1 MDRRIFAVLLVSP
14 LALIANPSGPAVVYG
29 EAGFETAGA
38 HLKVTASE
46 KAIIEWNHFSIGL
59 GETTQFIQPNAESA
73 VLNRV
78 VSPDPSELF
87 GTLQSNGQVYL
98 INQNGVIVG
107 SSGCM
112 QTGSFIASTFDVL
125 NHDFIAGGD
134 LAFRQGS
141 QAHLINEGKI
151 AALEGDVVLVG
162 QFVEN
167 RGEIS
172 APKGLCAIG
181 CGETVLL
188 KEAGEERL
196 FILAPL
202 QTQLDREAGIQQKGL
217 IEALS
222 AELKAS
228 GNPYALAVQHEGKI
242 DALEARR
249 EGGKVFL
256 VAEKGNLYV
265 SGSIR
270 APKGD
275 VHLHA
280 DQVVLA
286 DGSAIDVS
294 SEWGGG
300 SVHVGG
306 DPAIP
311 SQPRAIFTAP
321 RSQIEANSLGSG
333 NGGRVI
339 LWAEEMNLAEGS
351 ILARG
356 GPLGGDGGFVEISSP
371 KGMFPRGKVE
381 TGAPCGRT
389 GTLLLDPCHVT
400 IDNMMTTVGVTP
412 PGALGVCPM
421 MSLPTS
427 YDFTGLMDATIL
439 TSDLISYL
447 ECNNV
452 TIDATLSGA
461 RALGMGMITVL
472 DTSADIAWTASG
484 GMNPDPTTLT
494 LRADNQIA
502 IHRNIQ
508 ALSPTASMIDVIT
521 LEAPNI
527 DITSTSVAVSVT
539 TDSGNIYIN
548 AAPNAFF
555 PSPVVTLASTSGAVI
570 VSTDSVTGG
579 NVVVDT
585 GDLSLTVTSG
595 GCAIEANHDITINA
609 TGNIVLTA
617 GSTITDVRSLGS
629 GAGTHDVSITSTGG
643 HLHLNGGTGVV
654 SFARIS
660 SEIGSVTLDINQEI
674 QLFGGSGGFGAA
686 VISSAFTSGMGNLT
700 ISNAGDIILTGG
712 LGSSS
717 SAILAVGNP
726 FAGPTSSGMIDI
738 TCNGTAMTLT
748 AGSGMSASAGIITNG
763 IGAGNDI
770 SILFT
775 NPASVFTA
783 DSSFAGPVAGISTS
797 MGGSITITG
806 VGDLAFTGNGGGLS
820 RIEVGAAAGNLS
832 ITGTGS
838 AALTN
843 QAYILNNFP
852 IGTLTVNMGS
862 VAVNA
867 ISSTGYIQ
875 SNGALSIGAS
885 AGNISLQSSG
895 LGTQAYLQSLGT
907 LILGASGSID
917 VVSGLGDAF
926 VYSAGADASLTAGGN
941 IQVVATDAQAY
952 VLADTTLTLSAGG
965 NLVITS
971 GLSNAYVY
979 SLGTMNSAMITGD
992 ILITAN
998 NTPAYLRSDAAAPMI
1013 QAGGNVE
1020 VRGVGAQGSI
1030 QATGNLSID
1039 AMGSIFVHGDMN
1051 AAAIYS
1057 QGVGASVSVS
1067 AGADIDLLTS
1077 VQGPSYITNFFG
1089 PTTITAVGALSIN
1102 SSPNVGGAAGAAGIG
1117 AGLMMPGNLIVTAA
1131 DISLQANLAPAFI
1144 TTGAPA
1150 FYMIGTG
1157 SDGTIALTATGPGGI
1172 AIHGGSGMDAPAEIS
1187 TNGTAATNDISIFLT
1202 DASADLTLTSTSAST
1217 GSGAQIK
1224 TVSGGSISINS
1235 AMGVSGRD
1243 LTMSSTTAAS
1253 QSLISVGAAGG
1264 NILAFMGRSIG
1275 VGGFS
1280 RIENLSAAGTMTL
1293 VADNDFKT
1301 SPSVGAGLFTLGA
1314 DAVLSTVSGSNLF
1327 IYTST
1332 NTDPETI
1339 NGTMNGSPIGMIE
1352 INVNTPTAQ
1361 WGMWYPDNPNMVTGT
1376 PFTVFYKIG
1385 TAVPSPVVPVIP
1397 AFLGDIQLDE
1407 QFAIVNGEAFQLWK
1421 TYFDRG
1427 VYVAK
1432 KINVKYDRADEMT
1445 LLVGENA
1452 LSSFDLPAWSY
1463 LYFYQSHRNFNT
1475 LKLDPR
1481 M

>member
-14 LALIANPSGPAVVYG
+14 FALIANPSGPTVVYG

-38 HLKVTASE
+38 HLKVTVSE
-46 KAIIEWNHFSIGL
+46 KAIIEWNHFSIGF
-59 GETTQFIQPNAESA
+59 GETTQFIQPNAQSA

-112 QTGSFIASTFDVL
+112 QMGSFIASTFDVL

-134 LAFRQGS
+134 LVFQQGS

-172 APKGLCAIG
+172 ASKGLCAIG

-188 KEAGEERL
+188 KESGEERL

-217 IEALS
+217 IEGLS

-228 GNPYALAVQHEGKI
+228 GNPYVLAVLHEGRI
-242 DALEARR
+242 DALEVKR

-256 VAEKGNLYV
+256 VAEKGNLHV

-275 VHLHA
+275 VHIHA

-286 DGSAIDVS
+286 DGSLIDVS

-300 SVHVGG
+300 SVHIGN
-306 DPAIP
+306 DLAIP

-321 RSQIEANSLGSG
+321 RSQIEANSLGIG

-339 LWAEEMNLAEGS
+339 LWAEEMNLADGS
-351 ILARG
+351 IFARG

-381 TGAPCGRT
+381 TGASFGRT

-400 IDNMMTTVGVTP
+400 IDNVMTTVGVTP
-412 PGALGVCPM
+412 PGALGACPVA
-421 MSLPTS
+421 PTS
-427 YDFTGLMDATIL
+427 YDFTGLMDATIM

-447 ECNNV
+447 VCNNV
-452 TIDATLSGA
+452 TIDATISGT

-472 DTSADIAWTASG
+472 DTSADISWTAMG
-484 GMNPDPTTLT
+484 GGNPDPTTLT
-494 LRADNQIA
+494 LRADNRIA
-502 IHRNIQ
+502 IHRSIQ
-508 ALSPTASMIDVIT
+508 AQSATASMIDVIT

-527 DITSTSVAVSVT
+527 DITSTSVALGVT

-555 PSPVVTLASTSGAVI
+555 PNPVVTMASSSGAVL
-570 VSTDSVTGG
+570 VATDSMTGG
-579 NVVVDT
+579 NVVIDT
-585 GDLSLTVTSG
+585 GDLSLVVTAG

-609 TGNIVLTA
+609 TGNIDLIA
-617 GSTITDVRSLGS
+617 GSTIADIHSAGTGV
-629 GAGTHDVSITSTGG
+629 GTHDVSITSTGG
-643 HLHLNGGTGVV
+643 HLHLNGGTGAL
-654 SFARIS
+654 SFARVS
-660 SEIGSVTLDINQEI
+660 SEIGSVTLDIDQEI
-674 QLFGGSGGFGAA
+674 QLLGGSGGFSPAF
-686 VISSAFTSGMGNLT
+686 ISSAFTSGVGENLT

-712 LGSSS
+712 LGSFSVAMLS
-717 SAILAVGNP
+717 VGNP
-726 FAGPTSSGMIDI
+726 VAPPGGDGIIDI

-748 AGSGMSASAGIITNG
+748 AGSGMNASAGILTS
-763 IGAGNDI
+763 GAGAANDI

-775 NPASVFTA
+775 NPASVFSA
-783 DSSFAGPVAGISTS
+783 VSSTAGPVAGISTS
-797 MGGSITITG
+797 IGGSITITG
-806 VGDLAFTGNGGGLS
+806 VGDLSLTGDTGGLS
-820 RIEVGAAAGNLS
+820 RIEVGAAGGNLNIS
-832 ITGTGS
+832 GTGS
-838 AALTN
+838 AALNN
-843 QAYILNNFP
+843 QAHILNNFP
-852 IGTLTVNMGS
+852 MGTLTVNMGS

-867 ISSTGYIQ
+867 ISSAGYIQ
-875 SNGALSIGAS
+875 SNGALSISAS
-885 AGNISLQSSG
+885 AGSIFLQTTAM
-895 LGTQAYLQSLGT
+895 GTQAHLQSQGT
-907 LILGASGSID
+907 LTLNASGGID

-926 VYSAGADASLTAGGN
+926 VYSVGADASLIAGGN
-941 IQVVATDAQAY
+941 IQVVATSAQAY
-952 VLADTTLTLSAGG
+952 ILADTTLTLAAGG
-965 NLVITS
+965 DLVITS

-979 SLGTMNSAMITGD
+979 SQGAMNSAMITGD

-998 NTPAYLRSDAAAPMI
+998 DTPAYLRSDAAAPMI
-1013 QAGGNVE
+1013 QVGGNVE
-1020 VRGVGAQGSI
+1020 IQGVGAQGSI
-1030 QATGNLSID
+1030 QAAGNLSID
-1039 AMGSIFVHGDMN
+1039 AMGSVFVHGDMN

-1089 PTTITAVGALSIN
+1089 PTTITAGGALSII
-1102 SSPNVGGAAGAAGIG
+1102 SSPNVGGAAGTAGIG

-1131 DISLQANLAPAFI
+1131 EISLQANLAPAFI

-1150 FYMIGTG
+1150 FFMIGTG

-1172 AIHGGSGMDAPAEIS
+1172 ALHGGSGMDAPAEIS
-1187 TNGTAATNDISIFLT
+1187 TNGSAATNDISIFLT
-1202 DASADLTLTSTSAST
+1202 DASADLTLSSTSAST
-1217 GSGAQIK
+1217 GSGAEIK

-1253 QSLISVGAAGG
+1253 RSLISVGAAGG

-1280 RIENLSAAGTMTL
+1280 RIENLNPAGTITL
-1293 VADNDFKT
+1293 VADNDFKM
-1301 SPSVGAGLFTLGA
+1301 SPAVGSGLFTLGS

-1332 NTDPETI
+1332 NTNPETI
-1339 NGTMNGSPIGMIE
+1339 NGMMNGSPIGMIV

-1361 WGMWYPDNPNMVTGT
+1361 WGMWYPDNPNMVTGM

-1385 TAVPSPVVPVIP
+1385 AAVPTPVVPVIP
-1397 AFLGDIQLDE
+1397 SFLGNIQIDE

-1427 VYVAK
+1427 IYVAK
-1432 KINVKYDRADEMT
+1432 KIYLNYDRVDEMR
-1445 LLVGENA
+1445 LLVGENG
-1452 LSSFDLPAWSY
+1452 LSSFDLPEWFY
-1463 LYFYQSHRNFNT
+1463 LYFYQSHRNYNT